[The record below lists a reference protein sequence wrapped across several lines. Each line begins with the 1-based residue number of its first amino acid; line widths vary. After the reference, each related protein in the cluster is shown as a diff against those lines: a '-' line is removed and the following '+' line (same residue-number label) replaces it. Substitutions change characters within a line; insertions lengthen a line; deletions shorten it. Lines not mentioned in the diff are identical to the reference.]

1 MAKNA
6 AQYDALKGKPKPVL
20 LIDASGLIFRAFFSI
35 RELTSPSGIP
45 INAVYGYL
53 AMFLKVVQDVQPKG
67 CAAFFDTAR
76 PTFRSEGFA
85 QYKANRTPPPD
96 DLIHQFPVT
105 IEGMEACAC
114 PVLLEPGYEADDLIA
129 SYAVQHPDEF
139 QLILTGDRDMLQ
151 LLDENTF
158 VVMQAKG
165 VTEVK
170 VWTPELF
177 HDEYGFAPGLFVDYK
192 ALRGDPSDNI
202 PGVKGVGEKT
212 AQKLVAE
219 FGGLEDIY
227 ARLDEVQPERIRE
240 ELRAA
245 KGEVFQFRELVS
257 LHNNLT
263 IPPEHE
269 GIRAPDFTR
278 AEFLSF
284 LDKYGL
290 KHFRKQVEGQKEG

>member
-6 AQYDALKGKPKPVL
+6 AQYDALQGKPAPVL
-20 LIDASGLIFRAFFSI
+20 LIDASGLIFRAFYSI
-35 RELTSPSGIP
+35 RELSSPGGIP
-45 INAVYGYL
+45 INAVYGFL
-53 AMFLKVVQDVQPKG
+53 LMFLKVVQDVQPKG

-76 PTFRSEGFA
+76 RTFRSEQFE
-85 QYKANRTPPPD
+85 QYKANRPAPPD
-96 DLIHQFPVT
+96 ELKHQFPVT
-105 IEGMEACAC
+105 IEGMEACDC
-114 PVLLEPGYEADDLIA
+114 PALLEPGFEADDLIA
-129 SYAVQHPDEF
+129 TYAEQHPGEF

-151 LLDENTF
+151 LLDANTY

-170 VWTPELF
+170 VWTPENF
-177 HDEYGFAPGLFVDYK
+177 HEEYGFAPGLFVDYK

-212 AQKLVAE
+212 AAKLVAE

-227 ARLDEVQPERIRE
+227 ARLEEVQPERIRE
-240 ELRAA
+240 ALRAA
-245 KGEVFQFRELVS
+245 KGEVFGYRELVS
-257 LHNNLT
+257 LHKDIP

-269 GIRAPDFTR
+269 NIRNPQFTR
-278 AEFLSF
+278 PEFIVF

-290 KHFRKQVEGQKEG
+290 KHIKKQVEERRD